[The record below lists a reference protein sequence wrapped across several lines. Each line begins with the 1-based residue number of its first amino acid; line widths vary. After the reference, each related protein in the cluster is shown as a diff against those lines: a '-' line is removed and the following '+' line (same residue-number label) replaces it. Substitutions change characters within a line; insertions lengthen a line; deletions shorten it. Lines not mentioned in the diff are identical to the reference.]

1 METDSVLHLETKQ
14 DSSVVLSLVRVHC
27 SSFSSSSIKPPL
39 GGLVCST
46 TSTTSRGERERG
58 TRGRVGPTRENL
70 VVGER
75 GRDTWFPCP
84 RGPLWNP
91 LKLCIV
97 ELFPA
102 PFPPSSPHRHFF
114 VEWWGVRIVAVYALC
129 SQAGNQRVSHPHSWF
144 SFGTAVQQRHT
155 YTHTVSYCLRL
166 RFVTYSH
173 TRYTLVRQ
181 NANGGRKVTKR
192 SVALLAD
199 ALLFLIIKNVADVK

>member
-1 METDSVLHLETKQ
+1 MDVGVDIARRRGDEQGPLHFIFSLSPVGINCYVETDSVLHLETKQ

-102 PFPPSSPHRHFF
+102 PPPHRHFF
-114 VEWWGVRIVAVYALC
+114 VEW
-129 SQAGNQRVSHPHSWF
+129 
-144 SFGTAVQQRHT
+144 
-155 YTHTVSYCLRL
+155 
-166 RFVTYSH
+166 
-173 TRYTLVRQ
+173 
-181 NANGGRKVTKR
+181 
-192 SVALLAD
+192 
-199 ALLFLIIKNVADVK
+199 

>member
-27 SSFSSSSIKPPL
+27 SSFSSIKPPFGRTCL
-39 GGLVCST
+39 FHDGT
-46 TSTTSRGERERG
+46 TSGGGRERG

-102 PFPPSSPHRHFF
+102 PFPPSSPPHRHFF
-114 VEWWGVRIVAVYALC
+114 VEWWGMRIVAVYALC

-155 YTHTVSYCLRL
+155 HTHTVQYCLL
-166 RFVTYSH
+166 HRFVTYSH
-173 TRYTLVRQ
+173 TRYTLVGQ
-181 NANGGRKVTKR
+181 NANGGRWWQKKR
-192 SVALLAD
+192 SSCGGCPLLPYY
-199 ALLFLIIKNVADVK
+199 